1 MPAASQVPGALV
13 TVAQARERV
22 LGVARPLAR
31 ERLEIAAALD
41 RVLAE
46 DVLAAGHVP
55 PFRCSAMDGYA
66 LAAGPSERTLTV
78 VGESRAGAPSDREPA
93 AGEAIR
99 ISTGALV
106 PTGASAVVRQEDVDE
121 RRRAIRTRVPVR
133 TGANIRDD
141 GEDMRAGQTVLSA
154 GATLGPA
161 ALGAAVAAGARHV
174 RVARRPAV
182 AVLSTGDELR
192 SAGEPLGPGEI
203 HNTNA
208 PMLTA
213 LARRSGAVLSA
224 VTRPPDDRSRT
235 RSELSA
241 ALERADLVIVSG
253 GISIGPHDRV
263 K

>member
-22 LGVARPLAR
+22 LRVARPLAR

-121 RRRAIRTRVPVR
+121 RRRAIRTRVLVR
-133 TGANIRDD
+133 AGANTRAA

-182 AVLSTGDELR
+182 AVPSTGDKLR
-192 SAGEPLGPGEI
+192 SAGEPLGPGRS
-203 HNTNA
+203 TT
-208 PMLTA
+208 PT
-213 LARRSGAVLSA
+213 RRC
-224 VTRPPDDRSRT
+224 
-235 RSELSA
+235 
-241 ALERADLVIVSG
+241 
-253 GISIGPHDRV
+253 
-263 K
+263 